1 MNSLFDARLRDCI
14 VEWECVSPTY
24 LEKVDRLKDAGRAM
38 GYSDAETIKIL
49 KEKFLSEYDCLDETF
64 DPEDDC
70 IIDMHDE
77 KDDMLVRYSR
87 MLDEI
92 AWFNN
97 GDISELAKLAKQLN
111 RNYTI
116 DLAERKKQLLDSKH

>member
-1 MNSLFDARLRDCI
+1 
-14 VEWECVSPTY
+14 
-24 LEKVDRLKDAGRAM
+24 
-38 GYSDAETIKIL
+38 
-49 KEKFLSEYDCLDETF
+49 
-64 DPEDDC
+64 
-70 IIDMHDE
+70 MHDD
-77 KDDMLVRYSR
+77 KDDLLARYSR

-97 GDISELAKLAKQLN
+97 GDIFELAKLAKQLN